1 MASNSLTRFLARIP
15 TSVDEIMSEL
25 KMLAGQQK
33 QSAADWWD
41 SLGL

>member
-25 KMLAGQQK
+25 KMLAGQHK